1 MTERRYVSD
10 KRILAYNPFERLDED
25 LFEFMDGYTFLD
37 FLKINRACCTSFT
50 TSINRP
56 TETLYSYNSYEPYA
70 IISRG
75 YIDVDM
81 DLTISLRKPVMEKWG
96 HYDMSVSDKYD

>member
-37 FLKINRACCTSFT
+37 FLKINRAICTEAT
-50 TSINRP
+50 YSIERDIKPYYGMSSP
-56 TETLYSYNSYEPYA
+56 TPVHVVQGPQHM
-70 IISRG
+70 I
-75 YIDVDM
+75 M
-81 DLTISLRKPVMEKWG
+81 DLKI
-96 HYDMSVSDKYD
+96 DMIRNC

>member
-37 FLKINRACCTSFT
+37 FLK
-50 TSINRP
+50 
-56 TETLYSYNSYEPYA
+56 L
-70 IISRG
+70 
-75 YIDVDM
+75 
-81 DLTISLRKPVMEKWG
+81 SLLLSTHSQDKPA
-96 HYDMSVSDKYD
+96 